1 MRIEY
6 ILTEMAKRAAEFK
19 IQKREE
25 KQKMKDT
32 ARKIKESRG
41 SDPPTPPS
49 TSTSDW
55 QSQMYCLPDNILS
68 CDPNASGQISHHGLS
83 SASSVCLNPV
93 LYQFHSKFL
102 LDLAFQTKFALHQ
115 YHAFFNMTSLYPLI
129 IKILDLLRSLFCK
142 ILTNT
147 ANL

>member
-83 SASSVCLNPV
+83 SASSVCLISA
-93 LYQFHSKFL
+93 LSIS
-102 LDLAFQTKFALHQ
+102 FQVFA
-115 YHAFFNMTSLYPLI
+115 
-129 IKILDLLRSLFCK
+129 
-142 ILTNT
+142 
-147 ANL
+147 